1 LTLKILE
8 YSTFHERGQIFSI
21 SKVYFEYSQ
30 TDIVLRWLCYRLIQE
45 RKVYS
50 PLKLLPGMNWKK
62 TFLELYKIRNLWIG
76 DDAATPGVGQDHDLF
91 HEISKEHF
99 KINVYARFR
108 PDHVIHNNNDDDAT
122 LKHESY
128 QHITLPL
135 HQRLSLIKLSCNLKS
150 NHEALKILKEEGSWF
165 GKKWRE
171 VDERK
176 LAKKKKT
183 KINGL
188 PYRVSPL
195 GGGGG
200 GGGSTGVVPLHAQIQ
215 HVDVGTGR
223 VLVMTPDVGI
233 REFSFDGV
241 FPALCDQKS
250 VYDVAG
256 SRLVADVIN
265 GFNATAIMY
274 GQTGSG

>member
-1 LTLKILE
+1 
-8 YSTFHERGQIFSI
+8 
-21 SKVYFEYSQ
+21 
-30 TDIVLRWLCYRLIQE
+30 
-45 RKVYS
+45 
-50 PLKLLPGMNWKK
+50 MNWKK

-76 DDAATPGVGQDHDLF
+76 DSASPGVGQDHDLF

-108 PDHVIHNNNDDDAT
+108 PDQVTSSTSGDGGEIGEGKQGEG
-122 LKHESY
+122 KHEAY
-128 QHITLPL
+128 QQITLPL

-150 NHEALKILKEEGSWF
+150 NHEALRILKEEGSWF

-171 VDERK
+171 ESK
-176 LAKKKKT
+176 LSKKKRAKV
-183 KINGL
+183 NV
-188 PYRVSPL
+188 PQSSSPAT
-195 GGGGG
+195 
-200 GGGSTGVVPLHAQIQ
+200 TGAVPLHAQIQ
-215 HVDVGTGR
+215 HVDVGSGR

-241 FPALCDQKS
+241 FPAPCDQKS
-250 VYDVAG
+250 VYDIAG